1 MSTGTNTRQTF
12 WHQHPDTIER
22 LAAEYALGAMPAR
35 ARRRFEAL
43 MHERQDINQAV
54 WAWHETM
61 AGTLVAQAPLQV
73 DAGQW
78 QRLESRVFGGSANS
92 NNSKTS
98 SPKASWWSRW
108 FGPIPSG
115 MLAFGLVLGLALP
128 SLMLQTLPGQA
139 PSATQT
145 PSQLPESYVGVLA
158 TADGKPGL
166 VVSSLRRGLFVD
178 IKQQVAV
185 PVPQGQTMYLWLIDK
200 AGKAHPVAAVPD
212 MSARKFVSVHLAE
225 PAEAV
230 FKDATELAV
239 SLEPQGGGNKPTQ
252 PSGSFVYRGLCGKV
266 WQPSPP
272 PSR

>member
-1 MSTGTNTRQTF
+1 MSTTNQRQTF
-12 WHQHPDTIER
+12 WHQHPDTIDR
-22 LAAEYALGAMPAR
+22 LAAEYALGTMPAR

-43 MHERQDINQAV
+43 MRDRQDINQAV

-61 AGTLVAQAPLQV
+61 AGTLVAQAPLKV

-78 QRLESRVFGGSANS
+78 QRLESRVFGGGAHGS
-92 NNSKTS
+92 SKAS
-98 SPKASWWSRW
+98 SPRASWWSRW

-128 SLMLQTLPGQA
+128 SLVLQTLPGQA
-139 PSATQT
+139 PSSTQR

-185 PVPQGQTMYLWLIDK
+185 AVPPGQTMYLWLIDK

-212 MSARKFVSVHLAE
+212 MSARKFVSVRLAE

-230 FKDATELAV
+230 FKDAIELAV
-239 SLEPQGGGNKPTQ
+239 SLEPQGGVGQPMQ
-252 PSGSFVYRGLCGKV
+252 PSGGFVYRGLCGKV
-266 WQPSPP
+266 WQPPQAP
-272 PSR
+272 QH